1 MNLKIPT
8 ISIIIGEGGSGGAVA
23 IATTNKVLML
33 EHSIYSVISP
43 EGCASILWKDTKYAE
58 EAAASMK
65 ITAQDLK
72 ELTIIDSIISEPI
85 GGAHRNPN
93 QTIKSVGNA
102 IRNSLKQIINL
113 DKNELLNQR
122 KTKYLMTLNKS

>member
-1 MNLKIPT
+1 MELPDGYDT
-8 ISIIIGEGGSGGAVA
+8 IIGEGGSGGAVA

-65 ITAQDLK
+65 ITVQDLK
-72 ELTIIDSIISEPI
+72 
-85 GGAHRNPN
+85 
-93 QTIKSVGNA
+93 
-102 IRNSLKQIINL
+102 
-113 DKNELLNQR
+113 
-122 KTKYLMTLNKS
+122 